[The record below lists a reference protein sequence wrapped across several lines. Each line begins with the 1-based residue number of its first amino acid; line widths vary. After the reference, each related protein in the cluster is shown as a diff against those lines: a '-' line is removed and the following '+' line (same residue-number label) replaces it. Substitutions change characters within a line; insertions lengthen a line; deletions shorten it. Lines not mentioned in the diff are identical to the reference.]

1 MKYRL
6 CVLLALLQGP
16 VVAEPTS
23 SPEPTKGLVDPGVFS
38 ALKSL
43 PEVNP
48 GLVTSDARRDTSG
61 SGLFVGDVVFPGPD
75 RAPVRA
81 TSGGAPVRSAV
92 RDAFRFEPSSYS
104 PPGADDETNAG
115 SIMVMEPIHVPG
127 SKMRAM
133 ADAIDFAEGFR
144 RASAFHVTTGG
155 RLASIALGDYDID
168 FGVWRHESLIA
179 EGTHVGVPRLVID
192 LVHVRW

>member
-16 VVAEPTS
+16 VVAQPTSPQEPTM
-23 SPEPTKGLVDPGVFS
+23 GLVDPGVFS
-38 ALKSL
+38 QVKSL
-43 PEVNP
+43 PQVNP
-48 GLVTSDARRDTSG
+48 ALVRSDAGKDKPG
-61 SGLFVGDVVFPGPD
+61 SGLLAGDIVFPAPA
-75 RAPVRA
+75 RAPVWVA
-81 TSGGAPVRSAV
+81 PGAAVRSVV
-92 RDAFRFEPSSYS
+92 RDAFHYEPSSYS
-104 PPGADDETNAG
+104 PAGAYEETNAG

-127 SKMRAM
+127 SKMREM

-179 EGTHVGVPRLVID
+179 EDTHVGVPKLVID